1 MSTIDPEVLST
12 FIEEAQERLVK
23 VEAGL
28 LKLETQMDNMDQELL
43 SNVFREAHSL
53 KATSNLLG
61 FTAIERIAHSL
72 ENTLDQL
79 RLGRLAPSEQM
90 ISNLLGQVDSMNLR
104 VARLTN

>member
-1 MSTIDPEVLST
+1 MSAIDPEVLST

-28 LKLETQMDNMDQELL
+28 LKLETQMGNMDQELL
-43 SNVFREAHSL
+43 RNVFREAHSL

-61 FTAIERIAHSL
+61 FTDIESIAHSL

-79 RLGRLAPSEQM
+79 RLGRLEPNEQM
-90 ISNLLGQVDSMNLR
+90 ISNFLAQVDSMNLLI
-104 VARLTN
+104 ARITD